1 MSQGSLWECVYNL
14 CCTNLLRRL
23 SSSTIGNELKK
34 KKSYY
39 QNLKLNVVL
48 FSAAIINCYFLKRQH
63 VNYIVVHTFS
73 VTSRVN

>member
-34 KKSYY
+34 KIILSKPEIKCGLIFSCHNKLLLSETSACKLHSCAHFLSYIKS
-39 QNLKLNVVL
+39 
-48 FSAAIINCYFLKRQH
+48 
-63 VNYIVVHTFS
+63 
-73 VTSRVN
+73 